1 MTAPSLYLTSEPRA
15 ALYPLGGLF
24 FRPRVHARAN
34 ECGSFAPILLGFA
47 LHGRCIQVL
56 HFEPIGRAAATVGR
70 VLPLRHDTF
79 KPHLAGMGEDG
90 RAVALDMLI
99 EPNAGAG
106 LGHFQ
111 RITPQVVAIQLDE
124 IEGVEEGALISA
136 IVTDEIKRSHTVVIA
151 GDSFTVDNAGA
162 RAQAGQRLDYQRE

>member
-56 HFEPIGRAAATVGR
+56 HFEPIGRAAGTVGR
-70 VLPLRHDTF
+70 VLALRHDTF

-90 RAVALDMLI
+90 RAVALNMLV
-99 EPNAGAG
+99 EPDARVS
-106 LGHFQ
+106 LGHDRCQ
-111 RITPQVVAIQLDE
+111 RGLADLKRIAPQVVAVQFDE
-124 IEGVEEGALISA
+124 VEGIEERA
-136 IVTDEIKRSHTVVIA
+136 VIMA
-151 GDSFTVDNAGA
+151 AVAN
-162 RAQAGQRLDYQRE
+162 